1 MRNLVL
7 AACVGATAAPL
18 LAHAAKYE
26 IDPLASFVEIQ
37 TITDLRWTATE
48 APEWIDVGWTYS
60 VTATRYELSGSMN
73 LVRLDPAGPGELPLV
88 HFSQVVLSH
97 QAPLSFD
104 FAANARRTFD
114 SSNGEFGRAIHDL
127 DPSPSLWPSD
137 LGAYPGTGS
146 MCACISAI
154 PGGSLLTGE
163 YLSGNVT
170 STEMALKLVPD
181 AFSAHYTY
189 PVTAIRR
196 LPRLRHLVLD
206 GDPSTPSVYDPVVL
220 PDPDPAPDMPDW
232 ATTGRITQV
241 AIVGAVSPVPE
252 PSSIATLLSGLCFL
266 VWRRRRSPSI
276 SAS

>member
-1 MRNLVL
+1 ML
-7 AACVGATAAPL
+7 AACVCATAAPL
-18 LAHAAKYE
+18 LVHAAKYE
-26 IDPLASFVEIQ
+26 IDPRASFVEIQ
-37 TITDLRWTATE
+37 TITDLRWMVTE

-60 VTATRYELSGSMN
+60 VTTTRYELSGSMN
-73 LVRLDPAGPGELPLV
+73 LVRMDPSGPSELPLV

-97 QAPLSFD
+97 KAPLSFG
-104 FAANARRTFD
+104 FAANVRRTFD
-114 SSNGEFGRAIHDL
+114 SPTGEFGRAIHEL
-127 DPSPSLWPSD
+127 DPVPSRWPSD

-146 MCACISAI
+146 ICACISAI

-206 GDPSTPSVYDPVVL
+206 GDPNAPPVYDPVVL
-220 PDPDPAPDMPDW
+220 PDPDPVPDMPGW
-232 ATTGRITQV
+232 AATGRITQV
-241 AIVGAVSPVPE
+241 SIVGTVSPVPE
-252 PSSIATLLSGLCFL
+252 PAGIATLLSGLCFL
-266 VWRRRRSPSI
+266 AWRGRRSLSI
-276 SAS
+276 RSSRP